1 VGSSCA
7 LGIHPGE
14 IEAVVLS
21 HIHGDHIG
29 GLSGLLP
36 MAVEIVRKA
45 KALSGDEVY
54 LVLGGFHLGG
64 KSQREIEGIT
74 SGFRRL
80 GVRPVPQQW

>member
-45 KALSGDEVY
+45 KALLGKVY
-54 LVLGGFHLGG
+54 FVLGGFHLGG
-64 KSQREIEGIT
+64 KSQREIEGII
-74 SGFRRL
+74 SEFRRL
-80 GVRPVPQQW
+80 GVRPVSQQW